1 MKKTILVFALFIGMA
16 TFANAQT
23 IGQQSSPDVT
33 GVTKTAPANNNNT
46 SSSPSSTTP
55 APVKNNNR
63 ETYGS
68 GNIDNSKH
76 RDTSTPRKASPQT
89 EK

>member
-1 MKKTILVFALFIGMA
+1 MA
-16 TFANAQT
+16 TFVNAQT
-23 IGQQSSPDVT
+23 TGQQSSPDVT
-33 GVTKTAPANNNNT
+33 GETKTAPANNNNT

-68 GNIDNSKH
+68 GNIDVSKQ
-76 RDTSTPRKASPQT
+76 RNTSAPAKASPQT